1 MSGLTG
7 SLVRCSAGACEH
19 PVSHELR
26 VTLRSGHPRT
36 VLFGL
41 CAIHPA
47 VGDFLGDLLRDVER
61 VLGPL
66 SAVSLLGPRV
76 GA

>member
-7 SLVRCSAGACEH
+7 SLVRCSAEACEQA
-19 PVSHELR
+19 VSHELR
-26 VTLRSGHPRT
+26 VTLRRGEPRT
-36 VLFGL
+36 VVFGF
-41 CAIHPA
+41 CPGHPA
-47 VGDFLGDLLRDVER
+47 HGDDLGDLLRHVER